1 LNGSQIILS
10 KNLNTADF
18 NIKTNG
24 SYKLSKLFDSVDMNT
39 DNQSFHSFK
48 RILKNNPVETKR
60 LNFRF
65 NASNYFEKPFI
76 ETISDLEITS
86 RK

>member
-1 LNGSQIILS
+1 
-10 KNLNTADF
+10 
-18 NIKTNG
+18 
-24 SYKLSKLFDSVDMNT
+24 MNT

-76 ETISDLEITS
+76 ETISDLEIIAEHNITIHLKS
-86 RK
+86 NTKNNQYKINEAA